1 MDPYLED
8 EALWPAF
15 QHQLVLAL
23 YQVLLPGLVDR
34 FRARIGTRHY
44 VTEQPLFTSVLR
56 QEHHEEYIEIRLRA
70 DGRLVTLLDI
80 ASPTNRTTPRGRL
93 EYLNQRQAA
102 RNVGANLVE
111 IDLVL
116 QGKPLLDYPRE
127 NLGDWDHAVTLT
139 RSINPEKHEV
149 YTATLQKPLPRFKL
163 PLGRN
168 DRDLIVDLSSV
179 FARAFDQGNF
189 TERIDYKRDPRT
201 TLDDTDRAW
210 IGQLLGAANLREA

>member
-44 VTEQPLFTSVLR
+44 VTEMPLFTSVLR

-70 DGRLVTLLDI
+70 DGRLVTLLDVV
-80 ASPTNRTTPRGRL
+80 SPANRTTTRGRV

-102 RNVGANLVE
+102 ANVGANIVE
-111 IDLVL
+111 LDLVL
-116 QGKPLLDYPRE
+116 QGTPLLEYSRDT
-127 NLGDWDHAVTLT
+127 LGDLDYAVTLT
-139 RSINPEKHEV
+139 RATNPEKHEV
-149 YTATLQKPLPRFKL
+149 CTATLRKPLPRFKL

-168 DRDLIVDLSSV
+168 DRDLIVDLCSV
-179 FARAFDQGNF
+179 CCRAFDQGGF
-189 TERIDYKRDPRT
+189 GERIDYTVPPKTKVRDSDLP
-201 TLDDTDRAW
+201 W
-210 IGQLLGAANLREA
+210 IAQLLKATQAKK